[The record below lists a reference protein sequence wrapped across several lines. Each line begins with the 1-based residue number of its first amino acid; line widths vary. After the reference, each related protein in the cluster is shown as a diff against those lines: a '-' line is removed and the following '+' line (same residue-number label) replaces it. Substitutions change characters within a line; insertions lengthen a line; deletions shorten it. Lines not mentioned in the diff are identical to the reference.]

1 MGLDM
6 GSVCLVSHS
15 AIPGRPRQLLQLP
28 RVFHPQSGPV
38 EAAQCD
44 TISHTAGQ
52 CRTFLPVLSPSL
64 ILAAAAGSWV
74 GDTVSNSC
82 LVTKGFSFLLAWKGG
97 GMGWGDT
104 WAHGMHRITLPTPR
118 PLPGFP
124 DLQWLIVIVLAG
136 IFVLALCCF
145 SLCLR
150 IFFLVSPWHLMHK
163 FSPQWLAASHQG
175 KGEGR
180 GGAIFG
186 QTHETPRPGPGSS
199 LATTMIWLMP
209 GHHHC
214 TAHHS

>member
-1 MGLDM
+1 MRDWTGETTGGHRTLWRLSTGCWVTICPPVTLYTIHHRLPATALTSPAPGRGGSPDIPGIALWETLIQCSFLGLKWAVLLNFWALMGLDM

-52 CRTFLPVLSPSL
+52 CRTFLPILSPSL
-64 ILAAAAGSWV
+64 ILAAAASSWV

-124 DLQWLIVIVLAG
+124 DLQ
-136 IFVLALCCF
+136 
-145 SLCLR
+145 
-150 IFFLVSPWHLMHK
+150 
-163 FSPQWLAASHQG
+163 
-175 KGEGR
+175 
-180 GGAIFG
+180 
-186 QTHETPRPGPGSS
+186 
-199 LATTMIWLMP
+199 
-209 GHHHC
+209 
-214 TAHHS
+214 